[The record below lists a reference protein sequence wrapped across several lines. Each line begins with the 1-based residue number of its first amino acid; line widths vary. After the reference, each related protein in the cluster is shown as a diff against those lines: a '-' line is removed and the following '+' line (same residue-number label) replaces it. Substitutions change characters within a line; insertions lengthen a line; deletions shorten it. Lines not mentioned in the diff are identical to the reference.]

1 MQFNKVKTIMAR
13 SIQRRNTL
21 DYSNFIPSIL
31 IIAFLLVGFVPN
43 LEAVDK
49 IAPQWLY
56 LSILNFSCG
65 IFLFLNRKR
74 FQEQISK
81 VLSSLMS
88 LAYILFVVWGALS
101 YFYAVNPTEVIVN
114 IVRQFNTL
122 FMFLHLGILLYNIK
136 DKNRLLSLAIMIIL
150 AVEVFAVLEQA
161 LEMYKASSISPG
173 KLKGVT
179 ANRNITA
186 FSIAIKIPFV
196 IYLIIRSDKIFKK
209 ILYAFLIFLGLFSIT
224 MIQSRASYI
233 AVFLIGL
240 LILIYSGYNFYKNKI
255 YKELNVNLF
264 YFIPFFLSILF
275 NQILISDKG
284 VSAIKRAATIGRGI
298 TDNSIN
304 QRFRYYQDVFTQISE
319 TPVFGVGLGNWKLK
333 SIYHDRFDIDGYI
346 VPYHAHSDFIQ
357 LGAELGIFGFIFYI
371 GIFLIAAYFSYFLIF
386 KSDLNYNSKW
396 FVACLTAALGVYFID
411 ANLNFPIARPQ
422 VLAPWALIMSLIS
435 FYFLKNYENFK
446 LTRNLNNKLY
456 KFFPLATMLLMSF
469 SVLITYK
476 TFQSHKGQLTLL
488 RDFNTNKFS
497 IPLDKVEQITPSIPN
512 ITVTTIPMNSIKA
525 RYFTNFKKYDQALEL
540 LNKGDANPYLF
551 YTENQKAQVYLNM
564 GKIDSAFVNARK
576 AFYGLPKNALHA
588 STYAQILGI
597 KKDSQ
602 ELLKAFEV
610 ISEKSGPIIWKNF
623 LVILSQTLPSGDTN
637 FIKYTSKGVEL
648 FPGDKEFFSMKKLA
662 VIGQEKVNEATGI
675 SQLGLEYFNQKKYIE
690 AALEFE
696 KALKIDKLEYAH
708 CENAASAFF
717 MAGDYEKALIY
728 TDRVINQF
736 NPKTGK
742 SEYIKSLVLF
752 NYGDV
757 NGACDYLKQSVDYGY
772 TQAQATFDQRCN

>member
-1 MQFNKVKTIMAR
+1 MAKSVNRPNRIDTFNFV
-13 SIQRRNTL
+13 
-21 DYSNFIPSIL
+21 PSIF

-65 IFLFLNRKR
+65 LFLLYSKR
-74 FQEQISK
+74 QFQEQFNS
-81 VLSSLMS
+81 VLSSLMGITY
-88 LAYILFVVWGALS
+88 LLFVTWAALS
-101 YFYAVNPTEVIVN
+101 YFYAINSTEVIVN
-114 IVRQFNTL
+114 IARQFNTL
-122 FMFLHLGILLYNIK
+122 FMFLHFGIFIYNLRDRK
-136 DKNRLLSLAIMIIL
+136 RLLSLVIMGIL
-150 AVEVFAVLEQA
+150 AIEVYAVLEQA
-161 LEMYKASSISPG
+161 LEMYKAGSISPG
-173 KLKGVT
+173 NLKGVT

-196 IYLIIRSDKIFKK
+196 VYLLLFDNKIYKKIF
-209 ILYAFLIFLGLFSIT
+209 YSFLIFLSLFSIS

-233 AVFLIGL
+233 AVFLVGA
-240 LILIYSGYNFYKNKI
+240 LILLYSAYNYYKTKSL
-255 YKELNVNLF
+255 KELYINLF
-264 YFIPFFLSILF
+264 YMIPFFLAILF

-284 VSAIKRAATIGRGI
+284 VSAINRAATIGRGI

-304 QRFRYYQDVFTQISE
+304 QRFRYYQDVFTQIGE

-333 SIYHDRFDIDGYI
+333 SIYHDRLDIDGYI

-357 LGAELGIFGFIFYI
+357 LGAELGLFGFIFYL
-371 GIFLIAAYFSYFLIF
+371 GIFLIAAYFAYFLIF
-386 KSDLNYNSKW
+386 KSDLDYDSKW
-396 FVACLTAALGVYFID
+396 FITALISALGVYFID

-435 FYFLKNYENFK
+435 FYFFSYHKKEKFSFGLK
-446 LTRNLNNKLY
+446 NKLY
-456 KFFPLATMLLMSF
+456 GFFPLITMILMTF
-469 SVLITYK
+469 SILVTYK
-476 TFQSHKGQLTLL
+476 TFLSHKGQLTLL

-497 IPLDKVEQITPSIPN
+497 IPLDEVKSITPSIPN

-525 RYFTNFKKYDQALEL
+525 RYFINLKKYDQALEL

-551 YTENQKAQVYLNM
+551 YTENQKAQVFLNM
-564 GKIDSAFVNARK
+564 GKIDSAFVNAKK

-597 KKDSQ
+597 KKDSK

-610 ISEKSGPIIWKNF
+610 ISVKSGPIIWKNF
-623 LVILSQTLPSGDTN
+623 LVILSQLLPSKDPD
-637 FIKYTSKGVEL
+637 FIKYASKGVEL

-662 VIGQEKVNEATGI
+662 VIGQKKVNEATGI

-696 KALKIDKLEYAH
+696 KALKIDMLEYAH

-717 MAGDYEKALIY
+717 MAGDYDKAMIY
-728 TDRVINQF
+728 TDRVINEF

-757 NGACDYLKQSVDYGY
+757 SGACDLLKKSVDYGFS
-772 TQAQATFDQRCN
+772 QAKSTYDQRCN

>member
-1 MQFNKVKTIMAR
+1 MSKSVNRPNRIDTFNFV
-13 SIQRRNTL
+13 
-21 DYSNFIPSIL
+21 PSIF
-31 IIAFLLVGFVPN
+31 IILFLLVGFVPN
-43 LEAVDK
+43 LDAVDK

-56 LSILNFSCG
+56 LSFLNFFCG
-65 IFLFLNRKR
+65 LFILFNKTK
-74 FQEQISK
+74 FQEQLAS

-88 LAYILFVVWGALS
+88 LTYILFVTWASIS
-101 YFYAVNPTEVIVN
+101 YFYAINSTEVIVN

-122 FMFLHLGILLYNIK
+122 FMFLHFGILLYKIK
-136 DKNRLLSLAIMIIL
+136 DKKRLLSLIIMVIL
-150 AVEVFAVLEQA
+150 AIEVYAVLEQA
-161 LEMYKASSISPG
+161 LEMYKAGSISPG
-173 KLKGVT
+173 NLKGVT

-196 IYLIIRSDKIFKK
+196 IYLLLFSNKIYKKIF
-209 ILYAFLIFLGLFSIT
+209 YGFLIFLSLFSIS

-240 LILIYSGYNFYKNKI
+240 LILLYSAYNYYKTKSF
-255 YKELNVNLF
+255 KELSINLF
-264 YFIPFFLSILF
+264 YVIPFFLAILF

-298 TDNSIN
+298 SDNSIN

-333 SIYHDRFDIDGYI
+333 SIYHDRLDIDGYI

-357 LGAELGIFGFIFYI
+357 LGAELGVFGFIFYL
-371 GIFLIAAYFSYFLIF
+371 GIFLIAAYFAYFLLF
-386 KSDLNYNSKW
+386 KSDLDYNSKW
-396 FVACLTAALGVYFID
+396 FITALIAALGVYFID

-435 FYFLKNYENFK
+435 FYFFSYYNKEKFSLGLKTK
-446 LTRNLNNKLY
+446 LFR
-456 KFFPLATMLLMSF
+456 FFPLITLVLMTLSI
-469 SVLITYK
+469 SVTYK
-476 TFQSHKGQLTLL
+476 TYLSHKGQLTLL

-497 IPLDKVEQITPSIPN
+497 IPLDKVKSITPSIPN

-525 RYFTNFKKYDQALEL
+525 RYFINLKKYDQALEL

-551 YTENQKAQVYLNM
+551 YTENQKAQVFLNM
-564 GKIDSAFVNARK
+564 GKIDSAYVNAKK

-597 KKDSQ
+597 KKDSK

-623 LVILSQTLPSGDTN
+623 LVILSQLLPSKDSN
-637 FIKYTSKGVEL
+637 FIKYASKGVEL

-675 SQLGLEYFNQKKYIE
+675 SQLGLENFNQKKYIE

-696 KALKIDKLEYAH
+696 KALKIDMLEYAH

-717 MAGDYEKALIY
+717 MAGDYEKAMIY
-728 TDRVINQF
+728 TDRVINEF

-757 NGACDYLKQSVDYGY
+757 NEACDLLKKSIDFGY
-772 TQAQATFDQRCN
+772 SQAKSTYNQRCK